1 MSPNRRID
9 ELIVMHSFRGI
20 LPYKNK
26 AKDKTTDTHD
36 EDELNRHYLS
46 ERN

>member
-9 ELIVMHSFRGI
+9 KLIVMLSFREL

-26 AKDKTTDTHD
+26 TKNKTTDTHD
-36 EDELNRHYLS
+36 MGKLETEKIEH
-46 ERN
+46 